1 MESTVNEIVRAT
13 NLPLSIII
21 VGVGDEDFSL
31 MHELD
36 ADERPLYSRLY
47 NKYMERDIV

>member
-1 MESTVNEIVRAT
+1 MEKTVDEIVRAT
-13 NLPLSIII
+13 NYPLSIII

-36 ADERPLYSRLY
+36 ADEKPLFSKLY
-47 NKYMERDIV
+47 DK